1 MKRNKKKIG
10 NEVVSGAQQVLRSR
24 LPEGWRI
31 ECQERLGAIDDIS
44 VDAEIRVR
52 GPDGRSARLDVYW
65 RRALQ
70 PRGVFVLRM
79 YLQDRRSASPV
90 VMAPYLS
97 PAVRGRL
104 QEAGVGFIDLTGN
117 IRIVLSSP
125 GLFIEA
131 SGADTNPDR
140 QHRPSRSLRGS
151 KAGRIVRVLVDRRE
165 PPGVRELAGLTGVNP
180 GYVSRIAA
188 LLDEQALIER
198 SGRGRILSVDWAGLL
213 ERWSQDAPLASRG
226 EQTTCLDPRG
236 IRALTSRLGKSNL
249 RYSVTG
255 TLAVSEFA
263 PVAAARLA
271 LVYVES
277 VDEAVSALDLR
288 IAERGANVILIEPED
303 DGVFEGSTLRNGL
316 NVVAV
321 SQAAADLL
329 TSPGRGPA
337 EAEALIAWMRE
348 NEGVWR
354 G

>member
-1 MKRNKKKIG
+1 MMRNKEKLG
-10 NEVVSGAQQVLRSR
+10 NEIVREAQQLLRSR

-31 ECQERLGAIDDIS
+31 GCQERLGVMDDLS
-44 VDAEIRVR
+44 VDARIRVR

-65 RRALQ
+65 KRALQ
-70 PRGVFVLRM
+70 PRGVLMLRM
-79 YLQDRRSASPV
+79 YLQDRRSANSV
-90 VMAPYLS
+90 VVAPYLS

-104 QEAGVGFIDLTGN
+104 QEAGLGFIDLTGN

-131 SGADTNPDR
+131 SGADVDPDR

-165 PPGVRELAGLTGVNP
+165 PPGVRELAGLAGVNP

-198 SGRGRILSVDWAGLL
+198 SGQGRILSVDWAGLL
-213 ERWSQDAPLASRG
+213 ERWSQDAPLSSRG

-263 PVAAARLA
+263 PVAATRLA
-271 LVYVES
+271 VVYVES
-277 VDEAVSALDLR
+277 IDDAVSTLDLR
-288 IAERGANVILIEPED
+288 ISERGANVVLIEPED
-303 DGVFEGSTLRNGL
+303 DGVFAGNTLRNGL

>member
-1 MKRNKKKIG
+1 MMRNKGKLG
-10 NEVVSGAQQVLRSR
+10 NDIVLEAQQVLRSR

-31 ECQERLGAIDDIS
+31 DCQERLGAMGDPS
-44 VDAEIRVR
+44 VDAQFRVR
-52 GPDGRSARLDVYW
+52 GPDGRTARLEVYSK
-65 RRALQ
+65 RVLQ
-70 PRGVFVLRM
+70 PRDVLMLHM
-79 YLQDRRSASPV
+79 YLQNQRSTNAV
-90 VMAPYLS
+90 VVAPYLS

-104 QEAGVGFIDLTGN
+104 QEAGLGFIDLTGS

-131 SGADTNPDR
+131 SGADVNPDR

-165 PPGVRELAGLTGVNP
+165 PPGVRELAGLAGVNP

-213 ERWSQDAPLASRG
+213 ERWSQDAPLSSRG

-249 RYSVTG
+249 RYSITG

-263 PVAAARLA
+263 PVAATRLA
-271 LVYVES
+271 VVYVES
-277 VDEAVSALDLR
+277 IDDAVSTLDLR
-288 IAERGANVILIEPED
+288 ISERGANVILIEPED
-303 DGVFEGSTLRNGL
+303 YGVFEGSTSRNGL

-329 TSPGRGPA
+329 TSPGRGPS
-337 EAEALIAWMRE
+337 EAEALISWMRE

>member
-1 MKRNKKKIG
+1 MRNKEKLG
-10 NEVVSGAQQVLRSR
+10 NEVVLGAQQVLRSR

-31 ECQERLGAIDDIS
+31 DGQERLGAMDDLS
-44 VDAEIRVR
+44 VDARVRVR
-52 GPDGRSARLDVYW
+52 GPDGRTARLDVYW
-65 RRALQ
+65 KRALQ
-70 PRGVFVLRM
+70 PRDVLILRT
-79 YLQDRRSASPV
+79 YLQDRHSANSV
-90 VMAPYLS
+90 VVAPHLS

-104 QEAGVGFIDLTGN
+104 QEAGLGFIDLTGN

-131 SGADTNPDR
+131 SGADVNPDR

-188 LLDEQALIER
+188 LLDEQALVER

-213 ERWSQDAPLASRG
+213 ERWSQDAPLSSRG

-236 IRALTSRLGKSNL
+236 IRALTSRLSKSNL

-255 TLAVSEFA
+255 TLAVSDFA
-263 PVAAARLA
+263 PVAATRLA
-271 LVYVES
+271 VVYVES
-277 VDEAVSALDLR
+277 VDDAVSTLDLR

-303 DGVFEGSTLRNGL
+303 DRVFEGSASRNGL

>member
-1 MKRNKKKIG
+1 MRHNKYKRG
-10 NEVVSGAQQVLRSR
+10 NEVVLGAQQVLRSR

-31 ECQERLGAIDDIS
+31 ERGRRVGATNGLS
-44 VDAEIRVR
+44 VDAQFRVR
-52 GPDGRSARLDVYW
+52 GPDERSARLDVYSK
-65 RRALQ
+65 RKLQ
-70 PRGVFVLRM
+70 PRDVLILRT
-79 YLQDRRSASPV
+79 YLQDPRSANRV
-90 VMAPYLS
+90 VVAPYLS

-104 QEAGVGFIDLTGN
+104 QEAGLGFIDLTGN

-131 SGADTNPDR
+131 SGADVNPDR

-151 KAGRIVRVLVDRRE
+151 KAGRIVRVLVDRKD

-180 GYVSRIAA
+180 GYVSRIAT

-198 SGRGRILSVDWAGLL
+198 SGRGRILSVDWSRLL
-213 ERWSQDAPLASRG
+213 ECWSRDAPLSSRG
-226 EQTTCLDPRG
+226 EQTACLGPRG
-236 IRALTSRLGKSNL
+236 IRALISRLGKSNL

-263 PVAAARLA
+263 PVAATRLA
-271 LVYVES
+271 VVYVES
-277 VDEAVSALDLR
+277 VDDAVSTLDLR

-337 EAEALIAWMRE
+337 EAEALMEWMRE
-348 NEGVWR
+348 NEGTWR

>member
-1 MKRNKKKIG
+1 MKRNRKRSD
-10 NEVVSGAQQVLRSR
+10 NEVVLEAQQVLRSR

-31 ECQERLGAIDDIS
+31 DRQARLGAAGDLS
-44 VDAEIRVR
+44 VDAQFRVR
-52 GPDGRSARLDVYW
+52 GPDGRNARLDVYSK
-65 RRALQ
+65 RTLQ
-70 PRGVFVLRM
+70 PRGVLMLRSS
-79 YLQDRRSASPV
+79 LQDRQSENSIV
-90 VMAPYLS
+90 VAPYLS

-104 QEAGVGFIDLTGN
+104 QEVGLGFIDLTGN

-131 SGADTNPDR
+131 SGADRNPDR

-165 PPGVRELAGLTGVNP
+165 PPGVREIAGFTGVNP

-188 LLDEQALIER
+188 LLDEQALVDR

-213 ERWSQDAPLASRG
+213 ERWSQDAPLSSRG

-277 VDEAVSALDLR
+277 VDDAVSMLDLR

-316 NVVAV
+316 EVVAV